1 MNITCQHCQAKLN
14 LPDDKIPKDR
24 DSSFK
29 CPKCRE
35 SIVIKAGGSASPSR
49 KNMPAGGDLSH
60 RVEVLVCVAD
70 PKLCDRV
77 LSSAQLSG
85 WKAEAADSVR
95 AALKRL
101 AYEIFPLIIID
112 ETFDDQGMMKTYL
125 NELDMTLRRR
135 ICLVRILSEVKT
147 GDSMV
152 ALHTSSNFVINAG
165 DITRIGEE
173 GVNVLLS
180 SARSDHDDFYRVYT
194 DSMRAA
200 GKA

>member
-24 DSSFK
+24 DSTFK

-35 SIVIKAGGSASPSR
+35 SIVIKASASASPSG
-49 KNMPAGGDLSH
+49 KTLPAGGGLSH

-70 PKLCDRV
+70 EKLSARV
-77 LSSAQLSG
+77 LAAAELAG
-85 WKAEAADSVR
+85 WRAEAVDSVK
-95 AALKRL
+95 AARKRL
-101 AYEIFPLIIID
+101 EYEIFPLIIMD
-112 ETFDDQGMMKTYL
+112 EAFDDKAIMAAYL

-135 ICLVRILSEVKT
+135 ICLVRILPGVKT

-165 DITRIGEE
+165 DVTLVGEG
-173 GVNVLLS
+173 GVSVLLA
-180 SARSDHDDFYRVYT
+180 SARSDHDDFYRVYA